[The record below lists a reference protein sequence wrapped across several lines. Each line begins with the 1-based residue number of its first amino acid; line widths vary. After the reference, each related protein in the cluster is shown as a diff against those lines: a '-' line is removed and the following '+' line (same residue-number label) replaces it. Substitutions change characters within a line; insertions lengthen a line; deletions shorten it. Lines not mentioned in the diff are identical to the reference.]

1 MMIKEGAWDAGR
13 VFQALGR
20 IGYDPVS
27 AILDLVDNSV
37 SAGATCVEISVNQE
51 LDKQY
56 EGQRGRPRAILK
68 SFIIADNGS
77 GMDEN
82 GLANA
87 LTLGSS
93 SEQYSEHTLS
103 KFGMG
108 LKTAASSL
116 GKRLEVISR
125 SENNLNKVSKV
136 VLDQDSIVE
145 AGRYVYEL
153 TDPTQED
160 LMELD
165 ACAQGDSGTL
175 IRITKLLYDSL
186 PRTSE
191 IIEGLK
197 NKAGIIYYYYLK
209 GIADRSENLSLKI
222 DDHNVTPVDPLFV
235 DEIDDADPD
244 LNENTWDG
252 LSSKWITRP
261 QCVQVDTTGT
271 RFAEVA
277 ITQLPHPPSV
287 GHTESI
293 GMTQKG
299 CRDRYLIDAR
309 NYGFYIYRNWR
320 LISWAASLGF
330 VTRDQDLY
338 AFRGRLLID
347 SNADDVL
354 NIDVTKSRIQLSEI
368 SHDQLRPLIR
378 EAVKKSKAAWNNAKR
393 ETRRSSQQDPH
404 DTANDALD
412 RSERLQNDVDKRDMS
427 ITPPNT
433 RKELEERLAKAISA
447 KPIEPEIL
455 QYIDQTGDRVLY
467 VETLSN
473 NQLWERAYDPT
484 HGLIVKINKSHSFC
498 QDILDTVSENSNL
511 LKVIDVLVYSL
522 ARGEYNLVYR
532 SEHGEDEIEEIMDE
546 YRERVGGTLLEVI
559 RSLNLDDFLADV

>member
-1 MMIKEGAWDAGR
+1 MIIKEGSWDAGR

-27 AILDLVDNSV
+27 AILDIVDNSV
-37 SAGATCVEISVNQE
+37 SAGATNVAISVNQE
-51 LDKQY
+51 PSKQQ
-56 EGQRGRPRAILK
+56 EGQRGKPRAILK
-68 SFIIADNGS
+68 SFIIADNGC
-77 GMDEN
+77 GMNEK

-93 SEQYSEHTLS
+93 NQQYSEHTLS

-125 SENNLNKVSKV
+125 AENDLNKVFKV
-136 VLDQDSIVE
+136 VLDQDSIVDE
-145 AGRYVYEL
+145 GRYVYEL
-153 TDPTQED
+153 TNPTQED
-160 LMELD
+160 LAELE
-165 ACAQGDSGTL
+165 ACAQGNSGTL
-175 IRITKLLYDSL
+175 IRVTKLLHDSL

-191 IIEGLK
+191 IVEGLK

-209 GIADRSENLSLKI
+209 GIAGGSERLSLKI
-222 DDHNVTPVDPLFV
+222 DGHNVTPVDPLFV
-235 DEIDDADPD
+235 NEIDDADAD

-252 LSSKWITRP
+252 LHPKWITKP
-261 QCVQVDTTGT
+261 QQIQVDTTGT

-277 ITQLPHPPSV
+277 ITQLPHPPS
-287 GHTESI
+287 I
-293 GMTQKG
+293 GRTDSTNMTQKG
-299 CRDRYLIDAR
+299 CRDHYLIETK

-320 LISWAASLGF
+320 LISWADSLGF

-338 AFRGRLLID
+338 AFRGRLLINSD
-347 SNADDVL
+347 ADDVL
-354 NIDVTKSRIQLSEI
+354 NIDVTKSRIHLSEI

-378 EAVKKSKAAWNNAKR
+378 EAVKKSIAAWNNAKR
-393 ETRRSSQQDPH
+393 ETRRISQQDPH

-412 RSERLQNDVDKRDMS
+412 RSERLQDDADKRDMS
-427 ITPPNT
+427 ITPPDQ

-447 KPIEPEIL
+447 KPITPEIR
-455 QYIDQTGDRVLY
+455 QQVEETRDRVLY
-467 VETLSN
+467 VDTLSN

-498 QDILDTVSENSNL
+498 QDILDAASENSNL
-511 LKVIDVLVYSL
+511 LKVIDLLVYSL
-522 ARGEYNLVYR
+522 ARSEYNLVYR

-559 RSLNLDDFLADV
+559 RSLTLDEFLADV

>member
-1 MMIKEGAWDAGR
+1 MIIKEGAWDAGR

-37 SAGATCVEISVNQE
+37 SAGATCVAINVNQE
-51 LDKQY
+51 SDEQQ

-68 SFIIADNGS
+68 SFIIADNGC
-77 GMDEN
+77 GMDED

-93 SEQYSEHTLS
+93 TQQYNEHTLS

-116 GKRLEVISR
+116 GKRLEIISR
-125 SENNLNKVSKV
+125 PENNLDKVFKI

-145 AGRYVYEL
+145 AGKYVYEL
-153 TDPTQED
+153 TSPTQED

-165 ACAQGDSGTL
+165 AYAHRNSGTL
-175 IRITKLLYDSL
+175 IRVTKLLHDSL

-209 GIADRSENLSLKI
+209 GIAEGSERLSLTI
-222 DDHNVTPVDPLFV
+222 DDHNVKPVDPLFV
-235 DEIDDADPD
+235 DEIDEVDPD
-244 LNENTWDG
+244 LNENTWNG
-252 LSSKWITRP
+252 LCPKWITRP
-261 QCVQVDTTGT
+261 QRIQVDTTGT
-271 RFAEVA
+271 RSAEVA

-287 GHTESI
+287 GRTESI
-293 GMTQKG
+293 AMTQKG
-299 CRDRYLIDAR
+299 CRDHYLIDAK

-320 LISWAASLGF
+320 LISWADSLGF

-338 AFRGRLLID
+338 AFRGRLLIN

-354 NIDVTKSRIQLSEI
+354 NIDVTKSRIHLSEI
-368 SHDQLRPLIR
+368 SQDQLKPLIR
-378 EAVKKSKAAWNNAKR
+378 EAVKKSSTAWNSAKR
-393 ETRRSSQQDPH
+393 ETRRISQQDPH

-412 RSERLQNDVDKRDMS
+412 RSERLQTDADKRDMS
-427 ITPPNT
+427 ITPPDT

-447 KPIEPEIL
+447 KPITPEIR
-455 QYIDQTGDRVLY
+455 QHIDQTGNRVFY
-467 VETLSN
+467 VDTLNN
-473 NQLWERAYDPT
+473 NQLWERAHDPT

-498 QDILDTVSENSNL
+498 QDILDAASENSNL

-546 YRERVGGTLLEVI
+546 YRERVGGTLLDVI
-559 RSLNLDDFLADV
+559 RTLNLNDFLADV

>member
-1 MMIKEGAWDAGR
+1 MIIKEGAWDAGR

-37 SAGATCVEISVNQE
+37 SAGATCVEIGVNQE

-145 AGRYVYEL
+145 AGRYIYEL

-222 DDHNVTPVDPLFV
+222 DDHNVAPVDPLFV

-261 QCVQVDTTGT
+261 QRIQVDTTGA

-320 LISWAASLGF
+320 LISWADSLGF

-404 DTANDALD
+404 DTANDALG
-412 RSERLQNDVDKRDMS
+412 RSERLQNDADKRDMS

-447 KPIEPEIL
+447 KPITPEIL
-455 QYIDQTGDRVLY
+455 QYVDQTGDCVLY
-467 VETLSN
+467 VDTLSN
-473 NQLWERAYDPT
+473 NQLWERAYDST